1 MINNGKKIYKDTNY
15 LDELKVIVTDLNN
28 LLSGVMEKV
37 TIPGFSSFLGKF
49 MPKDLKREIYDLIYA
64 DEGVYVFKIDYY
76 TSILQDFG
84 EAEETQPEEREQQGK
99 LKF

>member
-37 TIPGFSSFLGKF
+37 TIPGFNAFLGKYL
-49 MPKDLKREIYDLIYA
+49 PKDLKREVYELIYSN
-64 DEGVYVFKIDYY
+64 EGVYVFKIDYY
-76 TSILQDFG
+76 TNVTQDTN
-84 EAEETQPEEREQQGK
+84 ENDNQNETAEEGI
-99 LKF
+99 L